1 MTSAPAATQHDT
13 SQHST
18 SSEWQ
23 PLHSSKHASHT
34 ICQQVQN
41 TCKLQEDSL
50 IAVCLVTLFT
60 AVMNITVFLSRKKGS
75 DDHNGSEHD
84 V

>member
-1 MTSAPAATQHDT
+1 
-13 SQHST
+13 
-18 SSEWQ
+18 
-23 PLHSSKHASHT
+23 
-34 ICQQVQN
+34 VQN